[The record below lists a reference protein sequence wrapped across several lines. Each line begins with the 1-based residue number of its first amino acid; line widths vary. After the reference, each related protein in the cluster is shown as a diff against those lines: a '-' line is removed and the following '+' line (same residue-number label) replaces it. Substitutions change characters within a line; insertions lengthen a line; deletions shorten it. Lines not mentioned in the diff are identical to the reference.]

1 MKENMEDKIHHLE
14 SRLDEL
20 YNDLKNSALDL
31 DQIEE
36 AIKTLQNEPESFDA
50 LEDLYTKEFALA
62 VDNSSIF
69 EHIERISDKLLSLD
83 SSNFKAR
90 RLKKEADKYL
100 RVQVID
106 V

>member
-1 MKENMEDKIHHLE
+1 MKESAEDRVYKLE
-14 SRLDEL
+14 KRLDEL
-20 YNDLKNSALDL
+20 YNDLKNSALNL

-36 AIKTLQNEPESFDA
+36 AIKTLQNEPESFNE
-50 LEDLYTKEFALA
+50 LEDLYAKEFALA
-62 VDNSSIF
+62 VDNSSIY